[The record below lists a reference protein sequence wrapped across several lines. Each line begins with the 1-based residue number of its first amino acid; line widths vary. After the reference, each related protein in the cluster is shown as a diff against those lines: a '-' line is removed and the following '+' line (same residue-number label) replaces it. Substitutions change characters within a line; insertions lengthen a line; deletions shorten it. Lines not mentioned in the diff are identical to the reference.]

1 MTESYF
7 SVNEPATK
15 RSLNIW
21 FYFLTLFF
29 SFNPLSEQEFDFTSK
44 VDFFFSKVHAEF
56 RWSFKLFHIP
66 CINRWSFNVW
76 PPGGAKTT
84 RTKSR
89 EHFAPW
95 GFFPLISENQ
105 KELKQ
110 KIKIIKVI

>member
-44 VDFFFSKVHAEF
+44 VDFLFRRFTRNFAGVLNFSTFPVLTDGHLTCGLQEALKPQEQNLANILLLGVFFL
-56 RWSFKLFHIP
+56 LF
-66 CINRWSFNVW
+66 
-76 PPGGAKTT
+76 
-84 RTKSR
+84 
-89 EHFAPW
+89 
-95 GFFPLISENQ
+95 
-105 KELKQ
+105 Q
-110 KIKIIKVI
+110 KIRKN